1 MTNEEILK
9 TLQTVQGN
17 LIPFQVIIAMEKKQG
32 GNNDEYI

>member
-9 TLQTVQGN
+9 TLRTMQGN

-32 GNNDEYI
+32 GKENDK